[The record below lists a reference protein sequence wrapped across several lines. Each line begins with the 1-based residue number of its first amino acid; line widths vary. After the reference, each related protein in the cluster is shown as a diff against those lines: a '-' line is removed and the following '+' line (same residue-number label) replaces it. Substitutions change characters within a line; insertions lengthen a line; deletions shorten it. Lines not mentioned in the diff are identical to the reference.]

1 MAAGHV
7 YKTGPHR
14 RAIIGGSEEKYS
26 YVGGSSSL
34 FVAVGRSNLAGSQR
48 PGRGLAVGDH
58 QSPYLT
64 SPSTPT
70 LPLSPSASLARRA
83 LPLPVTRSPAAT
95 RAYLKAF
102 KGALQRSSALLPRI
116 HNGSCVLFVGE
127 ITCCQLWGIC

>member
-1 MAAGHV
+1 MSIAAGHA

-14 RAIIGGSEEKYS
+14 RAIIGGSGEKYS

-48 PGRGLAVGDH
+48 PSGLAVGDH

-64 SPSTPT
+64 SPSTFHPG
-70 LPLSPSASLARRA
+70 PPRSLARSTG
-83 LPLPVTRSPAAT
+83 PFLPVTRSPAPT